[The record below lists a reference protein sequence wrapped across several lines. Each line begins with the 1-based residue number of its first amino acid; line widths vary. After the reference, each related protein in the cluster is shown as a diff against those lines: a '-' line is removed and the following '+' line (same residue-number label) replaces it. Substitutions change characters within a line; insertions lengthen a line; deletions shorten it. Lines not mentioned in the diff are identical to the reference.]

1 MKDKIIKILA
11 ESRIMAIST
20 IRPDGWPQTTI
31 VGYAHQ
37 DIFIYFTV
45 SRSSQKFSNIM
56 HDDRVSIAVGQ
67 DFHDPSSL
75 LAISMAAHASE
86 VRDPKQR
93 DEIVRLLRNRHP
105 GLKKLEFPSSP
116 NAAVIR
122 AHPSI
127 ITISDYSK
135 GFGHADVLTVA
146 PGGLTEMTAA
156 RPDDWGFGSVTKD
169 VS

>member
-1 MKDKIIKILA
+1 MKDKIINILA

-45 SRSSQKFSNIM
+45 SRLSQKFSNIM
-56 HDDRVSIAVGQ
+56 HDDRVSIAVGK

-93 DEIVRLLRNRHP
+93 EEIVRLLRNRHP
-105 GLKKLEFPSSP
+105 GLKKLEFPSP
-116 NAAVIR
+116 ANAAVMR